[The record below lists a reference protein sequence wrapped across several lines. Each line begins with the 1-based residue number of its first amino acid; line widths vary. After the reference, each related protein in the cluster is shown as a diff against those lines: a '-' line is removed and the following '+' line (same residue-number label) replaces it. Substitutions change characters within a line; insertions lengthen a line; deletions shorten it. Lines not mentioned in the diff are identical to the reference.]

1 VEQNK
6 ESYKSIEFSDYML
19 DREELVGER
28 IKIKGDASFYNP
40 TNDKYPTGRIYQKIA
55 TVGTGIKV
63 DSEHLPRVDAKK
75 IHSHCVLSCNME
87 LSGTLK
93 RGKHTVFIE
102 AEAIKLVD
110 LL

>member
-1 VEQNK
+1 
-6 ESYKSIEFSDYML
+6 ML

-63 DSEHLPRVDAKK
+63 DSEHLQESTRRRFIV
-75 IHSHCVLSCNME
+75 
-87 LSGTLK
+87 
-93 RGKHTVFIE
+93 TVC
-102 AEAIKLVD
+102 
-110 LL
+110 